1 MILEPQLAE
10 SIWYLFPIRLVHW
23 DVNNENL
30 HGDWFEKNSTD
41 PDITL
46 KMFQWIHD
54 QEPETKL
61 FLNDYS
67 AIPQPAITTVKYFS
81 LTLSLVVFAARKKSI
96 TLMRPKN
103 TRDIKILPCLKA
115 MSADLRICLNPA
127 VFLHRS

>member
-1 MILEPQLAE
+1 MILGPELSESVWYIFLNRLA
-10 SIWYLFPIRLVHW
+10 HW

-54 QEPETKL
+54 QEPGTKL

-67 AIPQPAITTVKYFS
+67 AIPQPAITTVKYSF
-81 LTLSLVVFAARKKSI
+81 LIF
-96 TLMRPKN
+96 N
-103 TRDIKILPCLKA
+103 LK
-115 MSADLRICLNPA
+115 DFRFRIC
-127 VFLHRS
+127 SQ